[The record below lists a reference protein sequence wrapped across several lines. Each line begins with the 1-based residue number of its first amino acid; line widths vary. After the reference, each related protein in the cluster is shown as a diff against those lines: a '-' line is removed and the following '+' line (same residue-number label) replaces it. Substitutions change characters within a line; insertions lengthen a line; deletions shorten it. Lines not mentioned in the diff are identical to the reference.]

1 MNMQRYGYYEDKN
14 KQFPVSAYIW
24 GHRFRIGQDPM
35 EYLLE
40 FLNVLCGFDYRLGQG
55 IRENMEQDKKNLGF
69 KKATRLGLRRFVFYG
84 ATEKSRHFRDDHAL
98 QRLLDKLRTSELVKL
113 NPVVHGRDAGFDP
126 VESAKSLLKS
136 FTAVESNRSWFARAL
151 FPAHE
156 SLLFW
161 EALRKKGH
169 GKSFR
174 DDEADLIADHELDHG
189 VEFTAANFF
198 VRGGQLYYLMLSAGT
213 QGDPELACQITSRL
227 KALMQDSQPSIG
239 QLAQFIDQLW
249 QPESGPEGWEEEETE
264 EGSKHTGY
272 LGWIPEPNTG
282 FFHQMARD
290 VNKLLHAE
298 LDSTE
303 LLTLFSYL
311 MAFQITQYI
320 YHRSMVLS
328 GKAEDLPKLLVD
340 LLENSRD
347 SSLRRASAVQFR
359 EQESQIRVAVQRY
372 LQQEILQLFPGG
384 TSLTDNVAVFMEHLE
399 DHYPV
404 QKKDLSKH
412 HDLLMARFA
421 RVNGS
426 PSTEVQR
433 QVFQEQLE
441 DLLMNDFNKNFEG
454 IHRKLAKYCG
464 FVAPPVGSPQRYV
477 LQNNLLKTLVYAN
490 LGPTEGMEFTDFMEV
505 LYQKYGLVV
514 GLNQA
519 RDSGLFERHRLNAE
533 YYEMNQGVL
542 LEKLK
547 NAGLAFEYSDA
558 TAMVQGGQP

>member
-1 MNMQRYGYYEDKN
+1 MQRYGNYDSKM
-14 KQFPVSAYIW
+14 KQYPVSAYIW

-40 FLNVLCGFDYRLGQG
+40 FLNVLYGFDYELGRG
-55 IRENMEQDKKNLGF
+55 IRENEQQDRKTLGF
-69 KKATRLGLRRFVFYG
+69 KKATRLGLRRFVFYSE
-84 ATEKSRHFRDDHAL
+84 AEKSRHARDDHAL
-98 QRLLDKLRTSELVKL
+98 QRLLGKLRSSELVKL
-113 NPVVHGRDAGFDP
+113 NPVVTERDAGFDP

-156 SLLFW
+156 RLLFW
-161 EALRKKGH
+161 EALRKKGNS
-169 GKSFR
+169 KPLR
-174 DDEADLIADHELDHG
+174 DDEADLSGDHELDHG
-189 VEFTAANFF
+189 IEFTAANFF

-213 QGDPELACQITSRL
+213 RQDPQLACSITSRL
-227 KALMQDSQPSIG
+227 KHLMKDSQPSIG
-239 QLAQFIDQLW
+239 QLAEFIDRLW
-249 QPESGPEGWEEEETE
+249 QPETDNQDWEDEENE

-272 LGWIPEPNTG
+272 LGWIPEPRTE
-282 FFHQMARD
+282 FFFQMAKD
-290 VNKLLHAE
+290 VNKLLHAD
-298 LDSTE
+298 LDATE

-320 YHRSMVLS
+320 YHRSLVQS
-328 GKAEDLPKLLVD
+328 GKTEDLPKLLID

-372 LQQEILQLFPGG
+372 LQEEVLALFPGG
-384 TSLTDNVAVFMEHLE
+384 TSLTDNIAVFMDHLE

-404 QKKDLSKH
+404 PKKELSKH
-412 HDLLMARFA
+412 HEALMVRFA
-421 RVNGS
+421 SVPAPHS
-426 PSTEVQR
+426 MEVQR
-433 QVFQEQLE
+433 EIFQEKLE

-464 FVAPPVGSPQRYV
+464 FVAPLVGSPQRYV

-490 LGPTEGMEFTDFMEV
+490 LGPGKGMEFTDFLEK

-514 GLNQA
+514 GLRQA

-533 YYEMNQGVL
+533 YYEQNQNVL